1 MSKGLNTEK
10 PVSPLIP
17 TKAALF
23 GLDMRFT
30 AIEKELEK
38 KRLRRRGTLN

>member
-1 MSKGLNTEK
+1 MSKGLNTDK

-23 GLDMRFT
+23 GLDLRFT
-30 AIEKELEK
+30 AIEKELAR
-38 KRLRRRGTLN
+38 KRLQRRGTLN